1 MLIQEKGIV
10 MKLAFALIV
19 TLAVLTPVCVAQST
33 STSKDWNADVS
44 VYVLAAGMSG
54 NATVHGLPVD
64 VEVPFSKVW
73 DNLEAT
79 GMGRAAVWY
88 RRWGVSTDVIY
99 MQLGATKNN
108 VNVNFDQWLVQ
119 PVVEYK
125 ATDWLSPYAGARYLR
140 LNGSVQGKLGRTPTG
155 TQEWWD
161 PVLGVDLRLPS
172 SSKFGLHLRTDVG
185 GFGAGSTISAQIE
198 PLLDWRIKEWVS
210 MQAGYRWFYSDY
222 QTGSGLSLFRYDVWT
237 QGPQFGAT
245 FHF

>member
-1 MLIQEKGIV
+1 MLAQKKGIV

-33 STSKDWNADVS
+33 ETSKDWNADIS
-44 VYVLAAGMSG
+44 IYVLAAGMSG
-54 NATVHGLPVD
+54 NATVHGIPVD
-64 VEVPFSKVW
+64 VDVPFSKVW

-99 MQLGATKNN
+99 MQLGTTKNN
-108 VNVNFDQWLVQ
+108 VNVSFDQWLVQ

-140 LNGSVQGKLGRTPTG
+140 LNGSVHGPLGRTPSG

-161 PVLGVDLRLPS
+161 PVIGADLRLPA
-172 SSKFGLHLRTDVG
+172 SSKFGLHLRHRC
-185 GFGAGSTISAQIE
+185 
-198 PLLDWRIKEWVS
+198 WRFW
-210 MQAGYRWFYSDY
+210 RRFYHQRSN
-222 QTGSGLSLFRYDVWT
+222 
-237 QGPQFGAT
+237 
-245 FHF
+245 